1 MPTPKSKA
9 EIQDDIFVQ
18 QLLEVVKTNQ
28 QAMADNRLAM
38 AENTQVLVRLSGSI
52 DITCKTQERM
62 QDVLDKL
69 ASRIDTNML
78 QRQDV
83 VPMRS
88 HLITVGILALIALVS
103 IGLNIAGLMPL
114 VGAP

>member
-1 MPTPKSKA
+1 MPTSKSKT
-9 EIQDDIFVQ
+9 EIQDDLFVT
-18 QLLEVVKTNQ
+18 QLMEVVRGNQ
-28 QAMADNRLAM
+28 VAQ
-38 AENTQVLVRLSGSI
+38 AENTSVLSRLCTSI
-52 DITCKTQERM
+52 EMSCKTQDRM

-69 ASRIDTNML
+69 SSRIDTNMT

-83 VPMRS
+83 VPMRT

-114 VGAP
+114 VGVP

>member
-1 MPTPKSKA
+1 MPTPKSKT
-9 EIQDDIFVQ
+9 EVQDDLFIQ
-18 QLLEVVKTNQ
+18 QLLEVVRVNQ
-28 QAMADNRLAM
+28 VALG
-38 AENTQVLVRLSGSI
+38 ENTQVLSRLSTSI
-52 DITCKTQERM
+52 ELTCKTQDRM

-69 ASRIDTNML
+69 SSRIDTNMT

-83 VPMRS
+83 VPMRT

-114 VGAP
+114 VGTP